1 MFCPQCGAENQ
12 SEAKF
17 CQGCGARLQ
26 PVQPPPLPVNPPEI
40 QHQDPYHK
48 DSAAAEEVPPQTSYV
63 ADGRQTAVP
72 VVEYGGFWRRLAA
85 MALDAVMIGLTMG
98 VITFVLDLVLN
109 IRSHSGAARFNQ
121 FVNVLQIIISWAY
134 FALMES
140 SEQQG
145 TFGKVVMGLQV
156 TDLEGHRITLKKAT
170 IRYAAKFLS
179 SVLLMIGYLMVAFTA
194 RKQGL
199 HDKIAGTLV
208 VRNRR

>member
-1 MFCPQCGAENQ
+1 MFCPQCGADNLP
-12 SEAKF
+12 EAKF
-17 CQGCGARLQ
+17 CQNCGAGLQ
-26 PVQPPPLPVNPPEI
+26 AVQPPPLPANPPEV
-40 QHQDPYHK
+40 QHQDPYHQK
-48 DSAAAEEVPPQTSYV
+48 TAATEEVQPQSSYV

-72 VVEYGGFWRRLAA
+72 VVEYGSFWRRLAA
-85 MALDAVMIGLTMG
+85 MLLDAIMIGLAMG
-98 VITFVLDLVLN
+98 VITFALDMVVN
-109 IRSHSGAARFNQ
+109 IRSHSGAAMFNH
-121 FVNVLQIIISWAY
+121 FINVLQIIVSWAY

-140 SEQQG
+140 SAQQG

-156 TDLEGHRITLKKAT
+156 TDLEGRRITLTKAT

-179 SVLLMIGYLMVAFTA
+179 SVILMIGYLMVAFTA

>member
-1 MFCPQCGAENQ
+1 MFCPQCGAEILP
-12 SEAKF
+12 EAKF
-17 CQGCGARLQ
+17 CQTCGAGLQ
-26 PVQPPPLPVNPPEI
+26 AVQPPPLPANQPES
-40 QHQDPYHK
+40 QHQDLYQNK
-48 DSAAAEEVPPQTSYV
+48 AAAEEAQPQTSYV
-63 ADGRQTAVP
+63 ADGRQTIVP

-85 MALDAVMIGLTMG
+85 MVLDAIMIGLTMG

-109 IRSHSGAARFNQ
+109 IRSHSGAAMFNH
-121 FVNVLQIIISWAY
+121 FVNVLQVIVSWAY

-140 SEQQG
+140 SAQQG

-156 TDLEGHRITLKKAT
+156 TDLEGRRITLKKAT

-179 SVLLMIGYLMVAFTA
+179 SVILMIGYLMVAFTA

>member
-1 MFCPQCGAENQ
+1 MLLGNKYSDFKTFAN
-12 SEAKF
+12 
-17 CQGCGARLQ
+17 
-26 PVQPPPLPVNPPEI
+26 
-40 QHQDPYHK
+40 
-48 DSAAAEEVPPQTSYV
+48 
-63 ADGRQTAVP
+63 
-72 VVEYGGFWRRLAA
+72 
-85 MALDAVMIGLTMG
+85 
-98 VITFVLDLVLN
+98 TFVLDLVLN
-109 IRSHSGAARFNQ
+109 IRSHSGAARFSQ

-134 FALMES
+134 FELMES